1 MPNYLHCWSTV
12 VCRLSGIAA
21 TPIILMLT
29 TSGPPTDVGVQVEYG
44 SCESRVASGTHPYAL
59 ASAGSE
65 LVSFGVSRVTDHA
78 KSVSSW
84 QQSAEVVTGRTSA
97 LWGGERLHIIG

>member
-1 MPNYLHCWSTV
+1 MPNYLRCRSTV

-21 TPIILMLT
+21 TPMLT

-44 SCESRVASGTHPYAL
+44 SCESRVASGTYPYAL
-59 ASAGSE
+59 AAAESE
-65 LVSFGVSRVTDHA
+65 LASFGVSRVTDHA
-78 KSVSSW
+78 KSVFSW
-84 QQSAEVVTGRTSA
+84 QWSAEVVIGRTNA